1 MLFKRRNCL
10 NLPIN
15 RDSYANTGAA
25 FAASGARFYMPEESS
40 PHTRTWMQWP
50 AHAGLYG
57 DADYFHLVQLDLAK
71 LARTIAQFEEVCMLA
86 RREQMADARH
96 LCGPTVIVIAMDVD
110 DMWARDSGPT
120 FVINGEGAQA
130 ISDLNFNG
138 WGDKQRHRDDANVAS
153 NVGLLQKIPCRKGS
167 FISEGGAIEV
177 DGDGTVLTTES
188 AIINTN
194 RNPGMDKAALEAS
207 LNAALGTAKVI
218 WLPGVRGED
227 ITDCH
232 IDLLARFIRPGLVLV
247 ELMPEGDVC
256 SEAKMAEHA
265 VAALSSA
272 TDARGRKL
280 AVVTMRRSQTTR
292 STEPDMCN
300 GYANY
305 YVCNGAVIVPEFGD
319 ASADAAAAEVLAGLY
334 PGRKIVQVNV
344 DVICEN
350 GGGIHCVTQQQPLVD

>member
-1 MLFKRRNCL
+1 MFKRRHCL
-10 NLPIN
+10 NFPFN
-15 RDSYANTGAA
+15 PDADTGAA
-25 FAASGARFYMPEESS
+25 IADSGAHFYMPEESL
-40 PHTRTWMQWP
+40 PHVRTWMQWP
-50 AHAGLYG
+50 AHADLYG
-57 DADYFHLVQLDLAK
+57 DAAYFDLVQLDLAG
-71 LARTIAQFEEVCMLA
+71 LARTIAQFEEVYMLA
-86 RREQMADARH
+86 RPEQMAHVRH
-96 LCGPTVIVIAMDVD
+96 LCGPTVSVFAMAVD
-110 DMWARDSGPT
+110 DMWARDSGPI
-120 FVINGEGAQA
+120 FVNNGNGQQA

-138 WGDKQRHRDDANVAS
+138 WGNKQRHRDDAKVAMQ
-153 NVGLLQKIPCRKGS
+153 VGLLQKLSHRKGGL
-167 FISEGGAIEV
+167 ISEGGAIEV

-194 RNPGMDKAALEAS
+194 RNPGMDKKQLEAQ
-207 LNAALGTAKVI
+207 LNAALGTSKVI

-247 ELMPEGDVC
+247 ELMPEGDTC

-265 VAALSSA
+265 VAVLSTS

-280 AVVTMRRSQTTR
+280 EVVTMRRSRTTR

-319 ASADAAAAEVLAGLY
+319 ASADVAAAEVLAGLY

-344 DVICEN
+344 DIICEN
-350 GGGIHCVTQQQPLVD
+350 GGGIHCVTQQQPTVA